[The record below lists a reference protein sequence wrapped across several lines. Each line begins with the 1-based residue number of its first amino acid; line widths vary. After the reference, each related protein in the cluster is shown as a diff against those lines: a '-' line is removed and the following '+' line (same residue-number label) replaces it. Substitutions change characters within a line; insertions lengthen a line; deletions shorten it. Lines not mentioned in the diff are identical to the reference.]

1 MATPT
6 TPPAGGY
13 VVKTSGW
20 DPVPTV
26 PTTPPAGGYVVKTSG
41 WDPVPTVPTTP
52 PAGGYVVRVGG
63 LHIGSLR
70 LGAQIGRSTF

>member
-1 MATPT
+1 MAT
-6 TPPAGGY
+6 
-13 VVKTSGW
+13 
-20 DPVPTV
+20 

-63 LHIGSLR
+63 QPPGIGWRYGLHMGNNSGFSIG
-70 LGAQIGRSTF
+70 

>member
-1 MATPT
+1 MAT
-6 TPPAGGY
+6 
-13 VVKTSGW
+13 
-20 DPVPTV
+20 

-63 LHIGSLR
+63 KPRGWHIGSLR
-70 LGAQIGRSTF
+70 FGSTAIAGTAFTGWT

>member
-1 MATPT
+1 MAT
-6 TPPAGGY
+6 
-13 VVKTSGW
+13 
-20 DPVPTV
+20 

-63 LHIGSLR
+63 KPPGIGWRYGLHMGDHSGFSIS
-70 LGAQIGRSTF
+70 